1 MICNNKGKYA
11 DCSPTVTT
19 KKNIAIISYFLLFIC
34 LTLSIAAKMKQLFDL
49 ADVYMKEK
57 M

>member
-1 MICNNKGKYA
+1 MNICNNKEKYV
-11 DCSPTVTT
+11 DCRLTAATKTV
-19 KKNIAIISYFLLFIC
+19 ISYFLLFIC
-34 LTLSIAAKMKQLFDL
+34 LTLTIAAKMKQLFDL

>member
-11 DCSPTVTT
+11 DCSPTVAT